1 MNSSMVSPEAFMK
14 EYIKEL
20 LDGKPLANI
29 MNSYGLQ
36 KYEILKELRNE
47 LWELKHFK
55 NYEPKNQLTAMFYQ
69 ECSMLTIT
77 EEPVALFSDTHFGSK
92 DEKESII
99 RYLYNKRK
107 SLLQDVGIEISIDE
121 MFALYNL
128 C

>member
-1 MNSSMVSPEAFMK
+1 MK

-20 LDGKPLANI
+20 LDGKSLANI
-29 MNSYGLQ
+29 MNSYELQ

-92 DEKESII
+92 DE
-99 RYLYNKRK
+99 
-107 SLLQDVGIEISIDE
+107 
-121 MFALYNL
+121 NL
-128 C
+128 E